1 MTKRKRNL
9 PGNSVQEN
17 SANGENKKVRPSSP
31 LVDTLRITTP
41 FTIQV
46 VTGSYDGII
55 HGITAT
61 ISSNKTEFAD
71 TFLFTAHSSAIR
83 CLAISPP
90 PESSSKHIQKIYL
103 ASGSTD
109 ERIHLYHLSAH
120 APSRIIAPSIPNI
133 LKNPIVENSHNRELG
148 SLLHHSGA
156 ITAIYFPNRGKL
168 LSSAEDRQISIIRT
182 RDWNVLCSIKS
193 PAPKQTGRPSGDTA
207 PMGGAPSGI
216 NDFAVH
222 PSLKIM
228 ISVGK
233 GERCMRLWNLVTGK
247 KAGVLNFDKSQL
259 SQLEED
265 KYSSGEGRKVVW
277 GSTEAGDEFCVGFE
291 RGLLVYG
298 MDSRPRCIAL
308 PDKRTKIHQINYV
321 HVKKD
326 YDVLAVSTEDGR
338 IIFFSTRL
346 TDLIA
351 CSDEDLKLD
360 KLPFAK
366 SLAQLGGN
374 KVGFSGR
381 IKDFSI
387 LPVKESISKLHV
399 IVTAWSDGTIRL
411 WQVQAN
417 DLLSHTEKIKQ
428 IGSVLGTYKTN
439 NRITCLKAFVML
451 PSEET
456 TEDDDLEER
465 DSSDSN
471 DNNSNSDDSDNND

>member
-9 PGNSVQEN
+9 RGEPVKETPTI
-17 SANGENKKVRPSSP
+17 GENKKIKSSSP
-31 LVDTLRITTP
+31 LVDKLKITTP
-41 FTIQV
+41 FTIQI

-55 HGITAT
+55 HGIIAT

-90 PESSSKHIQKIYL
+90 PSTKQIQKIYL
-103 ASGSTD
+103 ASGGTD

-120 APSRIIAPSIPNI
+120 TPSNIIAPSIPNI
-133 LKNPIVENSHNRELG
+133 LQNPIVENSHNRELG

-156 ITAIYFPNRGKL
+156 ITAMYFPNRGKL
-168 LSSAEDRQISIIRT
+168 LSSAEDRQISITRT

-222 PSLKIM
+222 PSMKIM

-247 KAGVLNFDKSQL
+247 KAGVLNFDASQL
-259 SQLEED
+259 SQLGDD
-265 KYSSGEGRKVVW
+265 KYSSGEGRKVAW

-308 PDKRTKIHQINYV
+308 PDKRTKIHQLYYL

-346 TDLIA
+346 TDLSA
-351 CSDEDLKLD
+351 CSDEDLKLN
-360 KLPFAK
+360 KLPSAK
-366 SLAQLGGN
+366 PLAQLGGN
-374 KVGFSGR
+374 KVGISGR

-387 LPVKESISKLHV
+387 LPVEESISKLLV
-399 IVTAWSDGTIRL
+399 VVTAESDGTIRL
-411 WQVQAN
+411 WQAQVN
-417 DLLSHTEKIKQ
+417 DLMSNTGKTEQ
-428 IGSVLGTYKTN
+428 IGMVVGVYKTN
-439 NRITCLKAFVML
+439 NRITCLKAFVLL

-456 TEDDDLEER
+456 TEDGDLEEK
-465 DSSDSN
+465 DSSDTN
-471 DNNSNSDDSDNND
+471 DNNSNSDNCD

>member
-1 MTKRKRNL
+1 MTKRKRDL
-9 PGNSVQEN
+9 
-17 SANGENKKVRPSSP
+17 NGESIQGNPINGEIKKIKSSSP
-31 LVDTLRITTP
+31 FVDELKITTP
-41 FTIQV
+41 FTVQV

-55 HGITAT
+55 HGVTAT
-61 ISSNKTEFAD
+61 ISSKKTEFAD

-90 PESSSKHIQKIYL
+90 PSTTVTKQIQKIYL

-120 APSRIIAPSIPNI
+120 APSKIIAPSIPNI
-133 LKNPIVENSHNRELG
+133 LQNPIVENSQNRELG

-156 ITAIYFPNRGKL
+156 ITAMYFPNRGKL

-193 PAPKQTGRPSGDTA
+193 PAPKQSGRPSGDTA

-222 PSLKIM
+222 PSMKIM

-259 SQLEED
+259 SQLGED
-265 KYSSGEGRKVVW
+265 KYSSGEGRKVAW

-308 PDKRTKIHQINYV
+308 PDKRTKIHQLYYL
-321 HVKKD
+321 HVKTD

-346 TDLIA
+346 TDLSA
-351 CSDEDLKLD
+351 CSDKDLKLN
-360 KLPFAK
+360 KLPSSK
-366 SLAQLGGN
+366 LLAQLGGN
-374 KVGFSGR
+374 KVGISGR
-381 IKDFSI
+381 IKDFSV
-387 LPVKESISKLHV
+387 LPVKESNSKLLV
-399 IVTAWSDGTIRL
+399 IVTAGSDGIIRL
-411 WQVQAN
+411 WQVQVN
-417 DLLSHTEKIKQ
+417 DLLSHTEKTKQ
-428 IGSVLGTYKTN
+428 IGLVVGTYKTN

-456 TEDDDLEER
+456 IEDGNLEEK
-465 DSSDSN
+465 DISDSN
-471 DNNSNSDDSDNND
+471 DNNSNSDYSD